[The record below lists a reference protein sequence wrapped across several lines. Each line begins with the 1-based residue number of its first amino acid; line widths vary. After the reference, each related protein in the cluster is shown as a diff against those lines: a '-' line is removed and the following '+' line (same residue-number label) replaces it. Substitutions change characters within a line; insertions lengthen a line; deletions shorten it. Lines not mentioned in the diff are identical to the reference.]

1 MPIMRNQ
8 LAVLF
13 PGQGSQALGMLSAL
27 AAAHP
32 VVRATFEEASQAID
46 VDLWAL
52 SQDGPEAELN
62 RTINTQPALLAA
74 GVAVWRAWRAAGGA
88 EPAALA
94 GHSLGEYT
102 ALVCSEAIALSDATC
117 LVRERGRLMQEAVP
131 EGVGAMAAVL
141 NADLGLLTEVCAQ
154 VSTDAEPVVPAN
166 LNAPGQI
173 VLSGSAVAL
182 DRALAL
188 LAERGVKRSIRLPVS
203 VPSHSPLMRGA
214 ATALAECLVRVEIV
228 EPRIPVIHNAD
239 VATHSDPVAIRA
251 ALASQLH
258 APVRWIETIE
268 KLAAD
273 GITRAL
279 ECGPGKVLTGMAK
292 RIAPSIEG
300 QAIGEPVGFDAALEG
315 LRA

>member
-1 MPIMRNQ
+1 MRND

-32 VVRATFEEASQAID
+32 SVRATFDEASQAIG

-88 EPAALA
+88 EPAAMA

-102 ALVCSEAIALSDATC
+102 ALVCAGALTLADATR

-141 NADLGLLTEVCAQ
+141 NADLGVLAEVCAQ
-154 VSTDAEPVVPAN
+154 VSSDAEPVVPAN

-173 VLSGSAVAL
+173 VLSGSAAAL
-182 DRALAL
+182 DRALAAL
-188 LAERGVKRSIRLPVS
+188 TERGVRRSIRLPVS

-214 ATALAECLVRVEIV
+214 AAALAGYLAQVEIAA
-228 EPRIPVIHNAD
+228 PRIAVIHNAD
-239 VATHSDPVAIRA
+239 VATHRDPDAIRA
-251 ALASQLH
+251 ALALQLH
-258 APVRWIETIE
+258 APVRWIETVE
-268 KLAAD
+268 KLAA
-273 GITRAL
+273 GGATRVL
-279 ECGPGKVLTGMAK
+279 ECGPGKVLTGMVK
-292 RIAPSIEG
+292 RIAPGIEG
-300 QAIGEPVGFDAALEG
+300 QAIGEPAGFDAALGG
-315 LRA
+315 LHA

>member
-1 MPIMRNQ
+1 MRND

-13 PGQGSQALGMLSAL
+13 PGQGSQSLGMLAAL

-32 VVRATFEEASQAID
+32 LVRATFDEASAAIN

-52 SQDGPEAELN
+52 SQDGPEVELN

-74 GVAVWRAWRAAGGA
+74 GVAVWRAWRGAGGA
-88 EPAALA
+88 EPAAMA

-102 ALVCSEAIALSDATC
+102 ALVCADALTLADATR

-141 NADLGLLTEVCAQ
+141 NGDLAVLADVCTQ

-173 VLSGSAVAL
+173 VLSGSAAAL
-182 DRALAL
+182 DRALAAL
-188 LAERGVKRSIRLPVS
+188 VVRGIKRAIRLPVS

-214 ATALAECLVRVEIV
+214 AERLADHLAQVPIIA
-228 EPRIPVIHNAD
+228 PRIPVIHNAD
-239 VATHSDPVAIRA
+239 VTAHGDPDAIRA
-251 ALASQLH
+251 ALALQLH
-258 APVRWIETIE
+258 APVRWIETVE
-268 KLAAD
+268 KLAA
-273 GITRAL
+273 GGTTRAL
-279 ECGPGKVLTGMAK
+279 ECGPGKVLVGMVK
-292 RIAPSIEG
+292 RIAPVIEG
-300 QAIGEPVGFDAALEG
+300 QAIGEPAGFDAALAG
-315 LRA
+315 MHS

>member
-1 MPIMRNQ
+1 MRND

-32 VVRATFEEASQAID
+32 VVRATFDEASEA
-46 VDLWAL
+46 VGLDLWAL
-52 SQDGPEAELN
+52 SQNGPEAELN

-88 EPAALA
+88 EPATMA

-102 ALVCSEAIALSDATC
+102 ALVCADAIALADATR

-131 EGVGAMAAVL
+131 EGIGAMAAVL
-141 NADLGLLTEVCAQ
+141 NGDLGVLAEVCAQ

-182 DRALAL
+182 DRALAAL
-188 LAERGVKRSIRLPVS
+188 VERGIKRAIRLPVS

-214 ATALAECLVRVEIV
+214 AAQLADYLKQVQVSVPTIT
-228 EPRIPVIHNAD
+228 VIHNAD
-239 VATHSDPVAIRA
+239 ATVHSDPDAIRA
-251 ALASQLH
+251 ALALQLH

-268 KLAAD
+268 KLAAA
-273 GITRAL
+273 GVTRAL
-279 ECGPGKVLTGMAK
+279 ECGPGKVLVGMVK
-292 RIAPSIEG
+292 RTVPSIEG
-300 QAIGEPVGFDAALEG
+300 QAIGEPAGFDAALAG
-315 LRA
+315 LQS